1 MIHVFKYYTENSTSL
16 ANQWKFQKSIDM
28 LISAVM
34 IVKNIIFQGL
44 HFVYDVYPCFSDKK
58 NWNNRPPASH

>member
-1 MIHVFKYYTENSTSL
+1 
-16 ANQWKFQKSIDM
+16 M

-34 IVKNIIFQGL
+34 IVKNIIFQVL

-58 NWNNRPPASH
+58 KLKPPTSCKSLENFITQCYIKTNSQLQ